1 MKDDC
6 WEMGTLSGHL
16 DSQAVLD
23 VVRSSLP
30 GNAATRK
37 TEKYWRWKHIENP
50 FGESAG
56 TLAMA
61 ADSSGGIVAVR
72 SFMQW
77 RFLSGTMELTAVRA
91 VDTVTADAWRGKG
104 IFKQL
109 TLQAV
114 KNLEADGVDL
124 VFNTPNQ
131 NSAPGYLKMGWCD
144 IGSVPLYI
152 RPLKP
157 LRIVGALIKG
167 KFGAGPV
174 TPTWYPDEAQLPRW
188 AEWEDRSEIIAVMR
202 SHEMNRRPFGLRT
215 VRTADYLSWRYGR
228 NPQADYRVHILR
240 ENDHVIAVAV
250 LRPNIRYG
258 LRELVI
264 TEIWARDANPAFMQR
279 LLDTLGCCAETDYM
293 IAHFAKG
300 SAEYTALRKASFFR
314 VPVRKMRLFI
324 RKLGKPLPASV
335 FTMQGWDLTLGDL
348 ELF

>member
-1 MKDDC
+1 MKNDS
-6 WEMGTLSGHL
+6 WEMDILSGRL
-16 DSQAVLD
+16 DSQAVLV

-30 GNAATRK
+30 GNEATRK

-61 ADSSGGIVAVR
+61 SDGSGSVVAVR

-114 KNLEADGVDL
+114 KNLEGEGVDL

-144 IGSVPLYI
+144 IGSVALYI

-157 LRIVGALIKG
+157 LTMLWALLRSKWGADP
-167 KFGAGPV
+167 A
-174 TPTWYPDEAQLPRW
+174 TSTWHPDEAELPRW
-188 AEWEDRSEIIAVMR
+188 AEWENRSEIIAVMR
-202 SHEMNRRPFGLRT
+202 SHEMKRRAFGLRT

-240 ENDHVIAVAV
+240 ENDYVLAVAA

-264 TEIWARDANPAFMQR
+264 TEIWARDANLDFMQR
-279 LLDTLGCCAETDYM
+279 LLATLGRYAEADYM
-293 IAHFAKG
+293 IAHFAEG
-300 SAEYTALRKASFFR
+300 SAEYLALRKSSFFR

>member
-6 WEMGTLSGHL
+6 WEMGALSGHL

-50 FGESAG
+50 FGMSLG
-56 TLAMA
+56 TIANVQEEV
-61 ADSSGGIVAVR
+61 IAVR

-77 RFLSGTMELTAVRA
+77 RFLFGTTELTAVRA

-152 RPLKP
+152 RPLEP
-157 LRIVGALIKG
+157 SRIVWALIKG
-167 KFGAGPV
+167 KSGAGPV
-174 TPTWYPDEAQLPRW
+174 MPAWYPDEAQLPRW
-188 AEWEDRSEIIAVMR
+188 VEWEDHGEIIAVMR

-240 ENDHVIAVAV
+240 ENGHAVAVAV

-264 TEIWARDANPAFMQR
+264 TEIWARDANPGFMRR
-279 LLDTLGCCAETDYM
+279 LLDTLGRCAEADYM

-300 SAEYTALRKASFFR
+300 SAEYTALRKSSFFR
-314 VPVRKMRLFI
+314 VPVRKMRLFT